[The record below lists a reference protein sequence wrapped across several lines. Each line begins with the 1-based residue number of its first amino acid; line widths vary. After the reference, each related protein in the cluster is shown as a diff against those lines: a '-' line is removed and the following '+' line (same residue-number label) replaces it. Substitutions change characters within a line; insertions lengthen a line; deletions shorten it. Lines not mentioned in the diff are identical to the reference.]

1 MSPAAT
7 ASRDVA
13 SLVTA
18 DRVHRAVYVDPD
30 VFRLEAD
37 RVFRRVW
44 LYVGHESEI
53 PRSGDYVL
61 SRLGPDEVIL
71 VRQADGKIAVLH
83 NRCAHRG
90 PRVVTEPRGN
100 VRLFR
105 CPYHSWAYR
114 TDGSLAAV
122 PMPERYP
129 AGFDLKDPALGLPR
143 VPRVES
149 YRGFIFASQSDTG
162 EDLRT
167 FLGGVASALD
177 NMVDRA
183 PAGTVSRFGGQLR
196 MEYRGN
202 WKLFMENA
210 VDLVHPGF
218 VHGSSVDAARA
229 VPGALDADG
238 QTAQTAQMLLS
249 NGLSVAEWD
258 QVPLHAFPGGHVYMG
273 GFYRKGVIAP
283 QRADPVFDRYRAS
296 LVERHGEARTR
307 EILAVDRFNNLIW
320 PNVSVN
326 SRFAVMRIIQP
337 VAVDRTIVNAIC
349 FRLDGAPDE
358 MSELTLQ
365 FLNTAASSASMVAS
379 DDLEIFERCQRGL
392 EDAAFDWL
400 DVRRGAAGDR
410 PSPSGESEADGTSEL
425 PIRNQLQAWKRFMT
439 EARP

>member
-1 MSPAAT
+1 MSPGLT
-7 ASRDVA
+7 ALPDVA
-13 SLVTA
+13 SLVN
-18 DRVHRAVYVDPD
+18 DHRVHRAVYVDPA
-30 VFRLEAD
+30 VFRLESE
-37 RVFRRVW
+37 RVFRRAW

-53 PRSGDYVL
+53 PDVGDFVL

-71 VRQADGKIAVLH
+71 VRQTDRRLAVLH

-129 AGFDLKDPALGLPR
+129 AGFDPKDPALGLPR

-149 YRGFIFASQSDTG
+149 YRGFVFASQAASG
-162 EDLRT
+162 EDLRS

-183 PAGTVSRFGGQLR
+183 PAGSVSRFGGQLR
-196 MEYRGN
+196 MRYRGN

-210 VDLVHPGF
+210 TDLVHPGF
-218 VHGSSVDAARA
+218 VHGSSVEAARA
-229 VPGALDADG
+229 ETGAFEADG

-258 QVPLHAFPGGHVYMG
+258 RVPLRAFPRGHVYMG
-273 GFYRKGVIAP
+273 GFYREGVIAP
-283 QRADPVFDRYRAS
+283 ERADPVFERYRAS
-296 LVERHGEARTR
+296 LVERHGEAKTR
-307 EILAVDRFNNLIW
+307 VILDVDRFNNLIW

-326 SRFAVMRIIQP
+326 ARFAVMRVIQP
-337 VAVDRTIVNAIC
+337 VAVDETIVNAIC
-349 FRLDGAPDE
+349 FRLDGAPEE

-392 EDAAFDWL
+392 EDAASDWL
-400 DVRRGAAGDR
+400 DVRRGIAGDR
-410 PSPSGESEADGTSEL
+410 RLPGGEIEAEGTSEL
-425 PIRNQLQAWKRFMT
+425 AIRNQLAAWKRFMT
-439 EARP
+439 EAAP